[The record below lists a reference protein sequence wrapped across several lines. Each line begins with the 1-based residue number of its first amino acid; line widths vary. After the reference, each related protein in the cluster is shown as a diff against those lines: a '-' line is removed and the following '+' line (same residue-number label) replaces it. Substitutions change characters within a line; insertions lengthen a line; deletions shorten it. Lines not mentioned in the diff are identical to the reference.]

1 MQALLAYWVLYSLVS
16 EYFSYLGTHH
26 QVQVEV
32 CSCSSV
38 PVTLVHHRLWP
49 ATPSR
54 PGLAFHFDLM
64 EAMESLL
71 LECQVAAKDFCAA
84 LSSRLPFL
92 YRRVVSVF
100 YYFLFGFFLLL
111 LQAMWRGRM
120 KLRSAIFLSV
130 RGQTKA
136 WSDDFK
142 LKQGNHGQNVENGKR
157 HLRVLCC

>member
-100 YYFLFGFFLLL
+100 YYFLFGFFFYYYCKPCGGVEWNLD
-111 LQAMWRGRM
+111 LQYFCPLEVR
-120 KLRSAIFLSV
+120 LRHDLMISSWSRAIMV
-130 RGQTKA
+130 KM
-136 WSDDFK
+136 
-142 LKQGNHGQNVENGKR
+142 
-157 HLRVLCC
+157 